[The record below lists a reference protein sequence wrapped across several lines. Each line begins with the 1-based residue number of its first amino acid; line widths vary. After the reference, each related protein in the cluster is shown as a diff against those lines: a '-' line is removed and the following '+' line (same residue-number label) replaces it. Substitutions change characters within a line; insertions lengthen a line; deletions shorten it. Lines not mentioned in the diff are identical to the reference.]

1 MLVYTDLLL
10 GISCCIGR
18 YGNKF
23 RVSFHSLVHV
33 TDLFLGIGCCIGR
46 YSNKFRVSFHS
57 LVHVVLVLFGISCCI
72 GRCSDIS
79 SFLPFAGVRCAGAL
93 GWELLLGFMLL

>member
-10 GISCCIGR
+10 GISSCIGR
-18 YGNKF
+18 YG
-23 RVSFHSLVHV
+23 
-33 TDLFLGIGCCIGR
+33 
-46 YSNKFRVSFHS
+46 NKFRVSFHS

-79 SFLPFAGVRCAGAL
+79 SFLPFAGTRCVGSV
-93 GWELLLGFMLL
+93 WY